1 MGIHPKFLAALG
13 GSGLA
18 GAFLFGTASLDRDS
32 LDLGYFRS
40 DLLCNE
46 GSKVSGASFYRE
58 MRHANDRMHVGMEI
72 APSGSTDR
80 DFARMMIAH
89 HQGPID
95 MALVQLRYGGN
106 DRLKRIAQS
115 IIVEQRQEITYM
127 QNLLDRNEILPTN
140 YVEGR

>member
-1 MGIHPKFLAALG
+1 
-13 GSGLA
+13 
-18 GAFLFGTASLDRDS
+18 
-32 LDLGYFRS
+32 
-40 DLLCNE
+40 
-46 GSKVSGASFYRE
+46 
-58 MRHANDRMHVGMEI
+58 
-72 APSGSTDR
+72 
-80 DFARMMIAH
+80 
-89 HQGPID
+89 